1 MTDQPNVG
9 TAPATGAPETPN
21 SSVSPQGTPPIEGA
35 DQLLNLLESRF
46 SSKFDNLTKEL
57 RGLQSRQDKAENSFQ
72 ERLAKLDQL
81 QGQGLSREQALAKME
96 AEDADVSWRKNLETR
111 LEQIASQLGSGGT
124 QTNRQQQVADVFA
137 NVGLDPK
144 DPRVAPFLVKEY
156 QSPEAMELA
165 AYRLH
170 KELTQTPTPTA
181 AQGASLQSKPESR
194 ADVAELTQKYQN
206 DMLAARG
213 KPSELKRIKEE
224 ARKNGVPVDSIVF
237 A

>member
-1 MTDQPNVG
+1 MTETPNVG

-46 SSKFDNLTKEL
+46 SSKFENLTKEL

-96 AEDADVSWRKNLETR
+96 AEDADVSWRKNLEQK
-111 LEQIASQLGSGGT
+111 LDQVVSQLGGAGT
-124 QTNRQQQVADVFA
+124 LAGSQQKVADVFA

-170 KELTQTPTPTA
+170 KELASTPNPTP
-181 AQGASLQSKPESR
+181 AQNASLQGSAVQASNKEALMAEYQAEVSKYRGQPIKISEIQ
-194 ADVAELTQKYQN
+194 AEYRK
-206 DMLAARG
+206 RG
-213 KPSELKRIKEE
+213 LEIW
-224 ARKNGVPVDSIVF
+224 
-237 A
+237 